1 MSDQVRTKRHA
12 FAAAG
17 LDRDMV
23 VVRMPTYSNEVWI
36 GDDLVIRI
44 DHRASS
50 WAAPRGR
57 LVREAAVAAGLSA
70 DVRCPE
76 IMPPAPTRRS
86 TLRGGSRGASPA
98 FQLGRGKPWQLPS
111 GRGRRR
117 PARFEALR
125 RGGLVARRPGWLRRL
140 GLRLLRWIR
149 R

>member
-1 MSDQVRTKRHA
+1 MSDQVRRKPHA
-12 FAAAG
+12 LAAAG
-17 LDRDMV
+17 LDLDMV
-23 VVRMPTYSNEVWI
+23 MVRMPTYSNEVRI

-76 IMPPAPTRRS
+76 IMPPAPTSRS
-86 TLRGGSRGASPA
+86 RLRGGSRGALPA
-98 FQLGRGKPWQLPS
+98 SSSAVVNHGSCRVDAADVGLRGA
-111 GRGRRR
+111 RRCGRR
-117 PARFEALR
+117 
-125 RGGLVARRPGWLRRL
+125 GLVARRPGWRRRL